1 MRRRIL
7 LSLMTIAVVATIIG
21 IGSWAVFNDTEDAG
35 TFTAQAGTIDLELD
49 TTRVVEAGL
58 SDLKPSQWRYL
69 GPFILHNAGSNPG
82 VLDLHFSGIAD
93 AGGDM
98 SEPECV
104 AEGGT
109 WTGSACTGAHV
120 PVDDISE
127 QIDVDWCI
135 DRDVNGYRGCDGTG
149 LGKLGD
155 LASQTFDLDTLN
167 HSDRVELWLSFHLA
181 NVGNEYQGDKTDF
194 DIEFTLHQI
203 AIPAGAMV
211 VNLEN
216 KDASWQPILGDG
228 IEGLVTYWTGSDLHM
243 LLQAQGLTPN
253 RWYQIGMTGPD
264 QCSVTDNQLA
274 SGTQQ
279 YPDFDSHFWVGGAP
293 SSTCPGAGYGFFN
306 FDYVQADAS
315 GQINKAYTI
324 HDAGV
329 ADPAGSTDVSG
340 THPSLPQGTYT
351 GVKFLI
357 KDYLP
362 NGAPPPPWPGTYTGV
377 LMEMNTLSF
386 TLP

>member
-1 MRRRIL
+1 MRRRSIL
-7 LSLMTIAVVATIIG
+7 LSLLVIATVATIIG

-49 TTRVVEAGL
+49 TTQVVQAGL
-58 SDLKPSQWRYL
+58 TDLKPSQWRYL

-82 VLDLHFSGIAD
+82 VLDLHFNNIVD
-93 AGGDM
+93 DGGEM
-98 SEPECV
+98 SEPETE
-104 AEGGT
+104 ADPSGT
-109 WTGSACTGAHV
+109 IN
-120 PVDDISE
+120 DISNH
-127 QIDVDWCI
+127 IDVDWCI
-135 DRDVNGYRGCDGTG
+135 DGDVNGYRGCDGKV
-149 LGKLGD
+149 LGKLGNIE
-155 LASQTFDLDTLN
+155 SQTFNLDTLN

-194 DIEFTLHQI
+194 DIELTLHQI
-203 AIPAGAMV
+203 AIPASATV

-243 LLQAQGLTPN
+243 LLQAQGLTPGE
-253 RWYQIGMTGPD
+253 WYQIGLTGPD
-264 QCSVTDNQLA
+264 TCSTTDDQLA

-279 YPDFDSHFWVGGAP
+279 YPDFDSHFWVSGAP
-293 SSTCPGAGYGFFN
+293 SATCTTTGYGFFN

-315 GQINKAYTI
+315 GAINKAYTI

-329 ADPAGSTDVSG
+329 GDPAGSTDVTG

-357 KDYLP
+357 KDYVP
-362 NGAPPPPWPGTYTGV
+362 NSMPPTWPGTFTGV
-377 LMEMNTLSF
+377 LMEMNTLDF
-386 TLP
+386 NLP